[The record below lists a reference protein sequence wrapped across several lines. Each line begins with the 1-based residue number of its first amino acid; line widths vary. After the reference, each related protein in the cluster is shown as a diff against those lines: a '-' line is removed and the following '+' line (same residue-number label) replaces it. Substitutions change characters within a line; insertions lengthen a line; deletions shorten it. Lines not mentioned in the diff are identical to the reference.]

1 MLILE
6 YVEKGALNMYLRKF
20 RKQNTYLPVWR
31 LMKMISDVAQVG
43 IVAESGHHLKFVKWF
58 TIEWNKTEAIFP
70 IAQTFALLQHHLWLS
85 FKTSQNA
92 LIWYDN
98 VEPDKE
104 ILGCSF
110 KHGCNVFFLQKWLVY
125 SNIFNV
131 ASCNWLVD
139 LWREHDFVE
148 TCIMISCWEFS
159 FREWPT

>member
-1 MLILE
+1 MSRGRWYFNCLKMTLTNGPLQFDSWCIYLVLILE

-43 IVAESGHHLKFVKWF
+43 IVAESGHHLKCVKWF

-110 KHGCNVFFLQKWLVY
+110 KHGCNVFFLQKWLV
-125 SNIFNV
+125 V
-131 ASCNWLVD
+131 W
-139 LWREHDFVE
+139 
-148 TCIMISCWEFS
+148 
-159 FREWPT
+159 